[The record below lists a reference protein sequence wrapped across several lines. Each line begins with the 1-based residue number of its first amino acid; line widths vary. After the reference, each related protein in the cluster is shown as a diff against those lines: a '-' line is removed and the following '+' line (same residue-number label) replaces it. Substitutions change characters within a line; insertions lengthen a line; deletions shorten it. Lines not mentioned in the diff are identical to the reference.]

1 MNLFDYLKIIRRRA
15 VLILTIVIVMCGIA
29 AVMQSQLAKP
39 VYQASSKIIV
49 NQTDTTIDGQQL
61 IDQSKLAVNIMFIN
75 TYKELI
81 KTPPVLEE
89 VVRLHP
95 ELDITANELAGK
107 MNVTSA
113 QGSQIMTITV
123 EDGSFERASNIV
135 NALTK
140 VFKEEIPKIMRIEN
154 VDVLSE
160 SNPSNQSEPQETSLV
175 YVVLISLIV
184 SSILGV
190 MIAFLLEYFD
200 RSMRDPDDIE
210 RLLGIPVLASVS
222 KIKKRQLKNLKTI
235 PSYKRVGE
243 ENHVH
248 AHG

>member
-1 MNLFDYLKIIRRRA
+1 MNLFDYLKIVRRRA
-15 VLILTIVIVMCGIA
+15 VLILTIIIVTCAVAGVIHSRI
-29 AVMQSQLAKP
+29 AKP

-49 NQTDTTIDGQQL
+49 NQSETTIDGQQL

-89 VVRLHP
+89 VVKLHP
-95 ELDITANELAGK
+95 GLGITADELAGK
-107 MNVTSA
+107 MTVASA

-123 EDGSFERASNIV
+123 EDGSYERASNIV

-154 VDVLSE
+154 IEILSE
-160 SNPSNQSEPQETSLV
+160 SNPLNPTVPQETSLV
-175 YVVLISLIV
+175 YVLLISV
-184 SSILGV
+184 ILSGTLGA
-190 MIAFLLEYFD
+190 MIAFMLEFFD
-200 RSMRDPDDIE
+200 GRMREPEEIE
-210 RLLGIPVLASVS
+210 TLLGVTVLASVGE
-222 KIKKRQLKNLKTI
+222 IKKSQLNNLKTI
-235 PSYKRVGE
+235 SSFKRVGE
-243 ENHVH
+243 EKHVH